1 MTMTMTAGPEIRLL
15 QKSSLMVMT
24 MISMASANGAVL
36 VLVVATVGTDDGVA
50 DDRVVKVGPVA
61 VVAADACFDFLM
73 NLGEFLGGRPR
84 RFFPMA
90 FAGLSCCK

>member
-1 MTMTMTAGPEIRLL
+1 MKRIR
-15 QKSSLMVMT
+15 KSSIFLFPSKVAGSWLSVFFAGT
-24 MISMASANGAVL
+24 AAGCLSASRL
-36 VLVVATVGTDDGVA
+36 SLKRDDGVA
-50 DDRVVKVGPVA
+50 DDRVVTVGPVA